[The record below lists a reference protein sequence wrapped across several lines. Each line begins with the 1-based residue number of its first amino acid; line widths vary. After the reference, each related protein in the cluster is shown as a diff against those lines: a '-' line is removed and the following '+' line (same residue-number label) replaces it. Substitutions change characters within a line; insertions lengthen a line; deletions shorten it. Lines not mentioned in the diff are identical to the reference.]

1 LGYRRIIIQNN
12 EDFEFQSA
20 KTFEAY
26 LEKLTLIADICH
38 PFVKRAKKRIYGT
51 DL

>member
-1 LGYRRIIIQNN
+1 MIIIPKNG
-12 EDFEFQSA
+12 DFEFQST

-38 PFVKRAKKRIYGT
+38 PFVKRAKKRIYGK